1 MASGGSRR
9 LGKGEV
15 ALIVVVTVLVLV
27 FVLMLVQRLGS
38 GGERAGSA
46 SPTPAP
52 VTATQTPTPTETAEE
67 EPTAPEGEDLS
78 TLDYT
83 FVTPSGNIACA
94 MEPART
100 VCAIASFTYEVPEE
114 EAAACEGGNVG
125 HFLEVT
131 GEGTR
136 LVCDTSGP
144 EPTIDIEGVPVLD
157 YGQTNEANGF
167 ACISEETGVT
177 CTHEG
182 SGRSIALR
190 RADFTL

>member
-1 MASGGSRR
+1 MAAGGSGR
-9 LGKGEV
+9 LGKGEMT
-15 ALIVVVTVLVLV
+15 LIVVVTALVLV

-38 GGERAGSA
+38 ADEGAGTA
-46 SPTPAP
+46 SPTTPP
-52 VTATQTPTPTETAEE
+52 VPSTQTPTPTETAEE
-67 EPTAPEGEDLS
+67 PAAPEGEDLS
-78 TLDYT
+78 DLDYT

-94 MEPART
+94 MEAART
-100 VCAIASFTYEVPEE
+100 VCGIASFTYEVPQE

-167 ACISEETGVT
+167 ACLSEETGVT